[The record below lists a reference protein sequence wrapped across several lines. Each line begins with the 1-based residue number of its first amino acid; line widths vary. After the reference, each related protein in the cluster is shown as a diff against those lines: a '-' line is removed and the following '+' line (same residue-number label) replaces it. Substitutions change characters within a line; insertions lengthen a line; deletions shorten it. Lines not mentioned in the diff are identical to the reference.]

1 MSVYLTMDNVLKTVT
16 ILLEAINVF
25 VEMDMY

>member
-1 MSVYLTMDNVLKTVT
+1 MSVYLIMDNVLKTVT
-16 ILLEAINVF
+16 MLLEAITVV

>member
-1 MSVYLTMDNVLKTVT
+1 MSVYLIMDNVLKTVS
-16 ILLEAINVF
+16 ILLEAITVV